1 MVCKRKGIGDGVGKQ
16 EPIDHVKKSTFYF
29 KGNGEPMVV
38 SEYTSNQMLK
48 YVCVCVCVYIS
59 IYLSIYIYI

>member
-48 YVCVCVCVYIS
+48 YVCVCVC
-59 IYLSIYIYI
+59 IYRDIYIYIYI